1 MAFETGGAA
10 SHEDFINKLST
21 FATSNGWTQDEHD
34 TGDDE
39 FAFHLTGSN
48 LYISMRYDNTGA
60 MSIHQALDFTPGN
73 TPGNHPDDSGNGDKT
88 GAITVQRRWN
98 AIGAGPF
105 ISYNFF
111 TDGSTYLYVVLEY
124 ASGLYRHMIFGE
136 MIKEGT
142 WTGGEFC
149 AGHVWTQGTS
159 EDDPTFVN
167 HHLLFDSRSA
177 VVGDGGTIHIEGLP
191 GEPSASTKWG
201 VMYSGVAAGVDSAS
215 VAREI
220 LHGGIRNSYQH
231 RAWGHHRSNPANG
244 NTFLI
249 PIEIY
254 RRTNAPIPDELMPLG
269 TLPDIRAVNIHF
281 FNPGQE
287 FTQDGETWKTFPW
300 VRKRFLQDN
309 QEESWNMG
317 IAYKKIV

>member
-1 MAFETGGAA
+1 MAYETGVPT
-10 SHEDFINKLST
+10 SHEDFFNKLST

-34 TGDDE
+34 TASDE
-39 FAFHLTGSN
+39 FAIHLTGKN
-48 LYISMRYDNTGA
+48 VFVSMLYDNTNIIA
-60 MSIHQALDFTPGN
+60 IHQALGFTGGNAPGA
-73 TPGNHPDDSGNGDKT
+73 HPDDSGNG
-88 GAITVQRRWN
+88 GATERRWN

-105 ISYNFF
+105 ISYHFF
-111 TDGSTYLYVVLEY
+111 TDGSTYLHVVLEY
-124 ASGLYRHMIFGE
+124 ASGLHRHMIFGE
-136 MIKEGT
+136 AIKEGT
-142 WTGGEFC
+142 WTGGEYC
-149 AGHVWTQGTS
+149 AGHVWAQGTS
-159 EDDPTFVN
+159 EDDPTFIN

-191 GEPSASTKWG
+191 DEPSASTKWG
-201 VMYSGVAAGVDSAS
+201 VMYSGTAAGLDTAGI
-215 VAREI
+215 AREV
-220 LHGGIRNSYQH
+220 LHGGVRDSYQH
-231 RAWGHHRSNPANG
+231 RAWGHHRSNPASG

-254 RRTNAPIPDELMPLG
+254 RRRTAPAPDTLIPLG

-281 FNPGQE
+281 FVPGQE
-287 FTQDGETWKTFPW
+287 FTQGGETWKTFPW